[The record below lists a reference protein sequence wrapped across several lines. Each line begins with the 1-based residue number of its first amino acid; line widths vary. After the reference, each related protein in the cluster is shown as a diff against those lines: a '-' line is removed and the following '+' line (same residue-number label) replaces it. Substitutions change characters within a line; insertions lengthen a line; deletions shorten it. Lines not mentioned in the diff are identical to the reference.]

1 LTKPGWGWVL
11 FVGEMVVMRA
21 DKTNKE
27 EEDTTVEDEIEDE
40 YGVDVP
46 VHPLSGCRLC
56 CLVR

>member
-1 LTKPGWGWVL
+1 M

-46 VHPLSGCRLC
+46 VRPLSGCRQC
-56 CLVR
+56 GLVR